1 MSITRFL
8 TAGLCLFSLFS
19 KAEPLYWQATRGDIN
34 YMLIGSIHLGDPS
47 MYPLPDPL
55 MKFLASSD
63 GLIVEADLST
73 TANIHYP
80 VTQLTSKQVLDFP
93 QQRQLVKIAD
103 QIGVDVERL
112 YRSAPW
118 AAALTLQVSQ
128 AQQLGYQ
135 ASLGIDQYLIEQAK
149 QLTIP
154 ILGLE
159 SLQHQIDLLANLDQ
173 GGKDLLISTI
183 ENWDEAN
190 QSLPCLFESWIG
202 GDQTEL
208 EAVTDTSAAPDEVAR
223 QLETERNQQWAEKLT
238 QAGFLPHNSGNYL
251 IAVGALHLIGQDNLL
266 TLLEQKGF
274 VVKQLNQV
282 TPVSCIKK

>member
-1 MSITRFL
+1 MNITRFL

-19 KAEPLYWQATRGDIN
+19 KAEPLYWQATRGDIS

-73 TANIHYP
+73 TANIRYP

-112 YRSAPW
+112 YRSSPW

-128 AQQLGYQ
+128 VQQLGYQ
-135 ASLGIDQYLIEQAK
+135 SSLGIDQYLIEQAQ
-149 QLTIP
+149 QLQVP

-159 SLQHQIDLLANLDQ
+159 TLQYQIDLLANLDQ

-202 GDQTEL
+202 GDKTEL
-208 EAVTDTSAAPDEVAR
+208 KAVTNTSTTPDEVAR
-223 QLETERNQQWAEKLT
+223 QLETERNRQWVEKL
-238 QAGFLPHNSGNYL
+238 AGSDFLPSNSGHYL
-251 IAVGALHLIGQDNLL
+251 VAVGVLHLIGQDNLL

-274 VVKQLNQV
+274 VVQQLNQV
-282 TPVSCIKK
+282 NSASCIKK